1 MAKATPAAIA
11 LYGKAG
17 AFEMSR
23 VPCIER
29 YSQFI
34 APRGTV
40 HLSSE
45 FLVYFYY
52 QLMHYNP
59 KWTFYLAQLICQI
72 CKMRKIWKSWSNKVI
87 ADANYEDN

>member
-11 LYGKAG
+11 LYGKTG

-23 VPCIER
+23 VPRTEFAIYRFARNKEI
-29 YSQFI
+29 SS
-34 APRGTV
+34 

-52 QLMHYNP
+52 ELVHYIIP
-59 KWTFYLAQLICQI
+59 KWMFRLMQLICQ
-72 CKMRKIWKSWSNKVI
+72 M
-87 ADANYEDN
+87 

>member
-34 APRGTV
+34 APRGTKR
-40 HLSSE
+40 LFISRQN
-45 FLVYFYY
+45 FLYIFIINLCIIS
-52 QLMHYNP
+52 QSGRFASRN
-59 KWTFYLAQLICQI
+59 
-72 CKMRKIWKSWSNKVI
+72 
-87 ADANYEDN
+87 